1 MEYNKIISVTGL
13 GGLYELISSKA
24 DGAVVKSLEDNTTK
38 FVSSRVHNFSHLE
51 SIEVFTTKDN
61 TNLAE
66 LFNAIK
72 NSTEKIPDAK
82 ADGKELKAYFEKVY
96 PDLDFDR
103 VYASD
108 MKKMIKWFEVL
119 KKNNVEIKLSE
130 PEAEEEVEEIPEAVT
145 VEEKKSPGTAEKKAT
160 KKSPKASSEKKEDAA
175 EKKAASSKT
184 AKPAKK
190 TAKNKGK

>member
-1 MEYNKIISVTGL
+1 MDYNKIISVTGL

-38 FVSSRVHNFSHLE
+38 FVSNRVHNFSHLE
-51 SIEVFTTKDN
+51 SIEVFTIKDN

-72 NSTEKIPDAK
+72 SSEEKMPDAK
-82 ADGKELKAYFEKVY
+82 ADTKELKAYFEKVY

-108 MKKMIKWFEVL
+108 MRKMIRWFEIL
-119 KKNNVEIKLSE
+119 TANNID
-130 PEAEEEVEEIPEAVT
+130 IPIAPVDN
-145 VEEKKSPGTAEKKAT
+145 EKPDEK
-160 KKSPKASSEKKEDAA
+160 PKAIKTPKIDTTHVKEG
-175 EKKAASSKT
+175 
-184 AKPAKK
+184 KPAKSA
-190 TAKNKGK
+190 T

>member
-1 MEYNKIISVTGL
+1 MDYNKIISVTGL
-13 GGLYELISSKA
+13 SGLYELISSKA

-51 SIEVFTTKDN
+51 SIEVFTVKDN

-72 NSTEKIPDAK
+72 NSTGKMPDAK
-82 ADGKELKAYFEKVY
+82 ADTKELKAYFEKVY

-108 MKKMIKWFEVL
+108 MKKMIKWFE
-119 KKNNVEIKLSE
+119 I
-130 PEAEEEVEEIPEAVT
+130 I
-145 VEEKKSPGTAEKKAT
+145 
-160 KKSPKASSEKKEDAA
+160 
-175 EKKAASSKT
+175 
-184 AKPAKK
+184 
-190 TAKNKGK
+190 TAKNIDIPVAPADNEKADEKPKAVKNPKIETTHVKEGKPSKSASRKIESRGVK

>member
-1 MEYNKIISVTGL
+1 MDYNKIISVTGL
-13 GGLYELISSKA
+13 TGLYELISSKA

-51 SIEVFTTKDN
+51 SIEVFTVKDN

-72 NSTEKIPDAK
+72 NSEEKMPHIK
-82 ADGKELKAYFEKVY
+82 ADTKELKGYFEKVY

-108 MKKMIKWFEVL
+108 MKKMIKWFE
-119 KKNNVEIKLSE
+119 ILS
-130 PEAEEEVEEIPEAVT
+130 ANKIDIPVT
-145 VEEKKSPGTAEKKAT
+145 PADSEKPEEKPKAT
-160 KKSPKASSEKKEDAA
+160 KTPKIETTHVKEGKPSKSAPRKIESRGVK
-175 EKKAASSKT
+175 
-184 AKPAKK
+184 
-190 TAKNKGK
+190 

>member
-72 NSTEKIPDAK
+72 GSEEKMPDAK
-82 ADGKELKAYFEKVY
+82 ADTKELRAYFEKVY
-96 PDLDFDR
+96 PDLDFER

-108 MKKMIKWFEVL
+108 MKKMIKWLEVL
-119 KKNNVEIKLSE
+119 QKSGVEIKLSE
-130 PEAEEEVEEIPEAVT
+130 QQEEDEEGEGENETPTVETVTAEAETPAEEAPA
-145 VEEKKSPGTAEKKAT
+145 KAPRKRAPKKKA
-160 KKSPKASSEKKEDAA
+160 EE
-175 EKKAASSKT
+175 
-184 AKPAKK
+184 
-190 TAKNKGK
+190 